1 MKIGRIPIAS
11 IALLLVVLIRFI
23 VKHFFSPY
31 FFSVSPY
38 LDGALMGIL
47 LVYLIYYAN
56 IYITAWVRNRR
67 EVMSERKNNAI

>member
-38 LDGALMGIL
+38 LDCALMGIL

-56 IYITAWVRNRR
+56 IYITAWVRNKR
-67 EVMSERKNNAI
+67 EQLTKS